1 MKINKKKLAA
11 GAAVVLSL
19 SLCIYA
25 LNQHQTGENKDTN
38 RVSYVDGKQ
47 DTQKTETQTPDQV
60 SKKEDIQAEQIV
72 VKITD
77 QGYVTSHGDHF
88 HYYNGKVP
96 FDAIFSEELLMKD
109 ANYQLKDADIVNEIK
124 GGYIIKVDGKYYVY
138 LKDVAHAD
146 NVRSK
151 DEIERQKQGHTHD
164 APTSNSAVALA
175 QSQGRY
181 TTDDGY
187 IFNASDI
194 IEDTGDAYIVP
205 HGGHYHYIP
214 KSSLSASELAAAQA
228 YLSGTRNQPSVTDYR
243 PSTNGTGQATKPIQQ
258 AEIPSNKAES
268 LQSLLQQLYA
278 LPSTQRYAESDGL
291 TFDPAKILSRT
302 PSGVAI
308 PHGNHYH
315 FIPYTKLSALE
326 EKIARMIPL
335 TSDSVKPTPLE
346 NPSKPAEKPTQ
357 QNHHHEQDG
366 DHGSQAPKHDEH
378 KHDAHHDE
386 DHDHGFDANRVISED
401 EQGFVMS
408 HGDHNHYF
416 FKKDLTAEQIK
427 SAQDYLR
434 GKTPSVPSPA
444 HDDEH
449 DKDNHGNHRDEE
461 HNHGFDADRV
471 ISEDA
476 AGFVMSHGDHNHYFF
491 KKDLTADQIKA
502 AQDHLRGKT
511 TVTPSPAHDDEHDN
525 DNHGHKHDEDH
536 DHGFD
541 ANRVISEDEQ
551 GFVMSHGDHNHYFFK
566 KDLTPEQIKAA
577 QDHLKTHHDA
587 EPVKP
592 LAKTVESFSRDASD
606 EEKIAYISKT
616 YGVPLEAIRISNG
629 FFVFGNPDQ
638 AYDPTHIHPY
648 AVRKEHVRLP
658 LQTGNPELDFLNELY
673 TTALRDGVSP
683 YSLQVENGSFVIPHG
698 DHNHYIKVQTKG
710 YEVALKNKIPAL
722 QSNYQ
727 PGAFDEK
734 AVLAK
739 VDQLL
744 ADSRS
749 IYKDKPIEQRQIE
762 LALGQF
768 TENMKK
774 LSTNSTAGYLATL
787 DLFDKQ
793 YIHIDES
800 VKPVE
805 TSPLDKKYQAL
816 IDKINTLDTDSY
828 GLPKKD
834 LLVRLQE
841 AKLAKDEA
849 ALAAVES
856 QLQAL
861 QDFNDRTGVTTVEY
875 IKYFYEHVNDGRLN
889 DELRNKVAQLTW
901 TLYQSQSFLKAA
913 ELNKLFPSIYQ
924 AKQEVEEA
932 LKAQPTIAKSTKTV
946 LDTEKVDNQSAK
958 TAIYGFLKELY
969 GDFMPEE
976 HVNHVSKEEVESLL
990 SKATQLL
997 EQIQEEGIRQSLAEE
1012 VENLKAATN
1021 KVDADLDEVN
1031 SQVKDVLTRI
1041 ASALQQ
1047 EKENAE
1053 QDPQTLVL
1061 YQKLYDILMSL
1072 HACLENNKGSDADFD
1087 KVDAL
1092 LDQLS
1097 AKSKDKAALLELTK
1111 TILVLNQEIKSKAS
1125 ASEEASPATNAEAN
1139 TDKTSPETET
1149 STAEKSNSETASN
1162 ENKASNTIDSK
1173 PAELASEK
1181 ETTESTTSTGNQ
1193 DKPAE

>member
-1 MKINKKKLAA
+1 MKFSKKYIAA
-11 GAAVVLSL
+11 GSAVIVSL
-19 SLCIYA
+19 SLCAYA
-25 LNQHQTGENKDTN
+25 LNQHRSQENKDNN
-38 RVSYVDGKQ
+38 RVSYVDGSQ
-47 DTQKTETQTPDQV
+47 SSQKTENLTPDQV
-60 SKKEDIQAEQIV
+60 SQKEGIQAEQIV
-72 VKITD
+72 IKISD
-77 QGYVTSHGDHF
+77 QGYVTSHGDHY

-96 FDAIFSEELLMKD
+96 YDALFSEELLMKD
-109 ANYQLKDADIVNEIK
+109 PNYQLKDGDIVNEVK

-146 NVRSK
+146 NVRTK
-151 DEIERQKQGHTHD
+151 DEINRQKQEHVKD
-164 APTSNSAVALA
+164 NEKVSSDVAVAR
-175 QSQGRY
+175 SQGRY

-187 IFNASDI
+187 VFNPADI

-214 KSSLSASELAAAQA
+214 KSDLSASELAAAKA
-228 YLSGTRNQPSVTDYR
+228 ILAGKNTQPSQLSYSSAASDNNTQSVAHGLT
-243 PSTNGTGQATKPIQQ
+243 SKP
-258 AEIPSNKAES
+258 ES
-268 LQSLLQQLYA
+268 KVENLQSLLKELYDS
-278 LPSTQRYAESDGL
+278 PSDQRYSESDGL
-291 TFDPAKILSRT
+291 VFDPAKIISRT
-302 PSGVAI
+302 PNGVAI
-308 PHGNHYH
+308 PHGDHYH
-315 FIPYTKLSALE
+315 FIPYSKLSPLE

-335 TSDSVKPTPLE
+335 ASDSVKPTPLE

-366 DHGSQAPKHDEH
+366 DHGSQDPKHEEH
-378 KHDAHHDE
+378 GHDGDGHDHHHDE
-386 DHDHGFDANRVISED
+386 GHDHGFDADRVISED

-427 SAQDYLR
+427 
-434 GKTPSVPSPA
+434 
-444 HDDEH
+444 
-449 DKDNHGNHRDEE
+449 
-461 HNHGFDADRV
+461 
-471 ISEDA
+471 
-476 AGFVMSHGDHNHYFF
+476 
-491 KKDLTADQIKA
+491 
-502 AQDHLRGKT
+502 
-511 TVTPSPAHDDEHDN
+511 
-525 DNHGHKHDEDH
+525 
-536 DHGFD
+536 
-541 ANRVISEDEQ
+541 
-551 GFVMSHGDHNHYFFK
+551 
-566 KDLTPEQIKAA
+566 AA
-577 QDHLKTHHDA
+577 QDHLKTHHDS

-774 LSTNSTAGYLATL
+774 LATNSTAGYLATL

-800 VKPVE
+800 VKPVK
-805 TSPLDKKYQAL
+805 TSALDKKYQAL

-834 LLVRLQE
+834 LLVLLQE

-875 IKYFYEHVNDGRLN
+875 IKYFYQHVNDGRLS
-889 DELRNKVAQLTW
+889 DALRNKVAQLTW
-901 TLYQSQSFLKAA
+901 ILYQSQSFLKAA

-932 LKAQPTIAKSTKTV
+932 LKAQPTTAKSTQTV

-976 HVNHVSKEEVESLL
+976 HVNHVSKEQVESLL
-990 SKATQLL
+990 SKANQLL

-1021 KVDADLDEVN
+1021 KADADLDEVN

-1061 YQKLYDILMSL
+1061 YQKLYNILISL
-1072 HACLENNKGSDADFD
+1072 HSYLESNNGSDEDFD

-1111 TILVLNQEIKSKAS
+1111 AILVLNQEIKSKSS
-1125 ASEEASPATNAEAN
+1125 ASEEATPATNTE
-1139 TDKTSPETET
+1139 KTSTETET
-1149 STAEKSNSETASN
+1149 SATAKSNSETAN
-1162 ENKASNTIDSK
+1162 DENKPSNTGDSK
-1173 PAELASEK
+1173 PAESTSEK
-1181 ETTESTTSTGNQ
+1181 EKTESTTSTGNQ
-1193 DKPAE
+1193 

>member
-1 MKINKKKLAA
+1 MKFSKKYIAA
-11 GAAVVLSL
+11 GSAVIVSL
-19 SLCIYA
+19 SLCAYA
-25 LNQHQTGENKDTN
+25 LNQHRSQENKDNN
-38 RVSYVDGKQ
+38 RVSYVDGSQ
-47 DTQKTETQTPDQV
+47 SSQKTENLTPDQV
-60 SKKEDIQAEQIV
+60 SQKEGIQAEQIV
-72 VKITD
+72 IKITD
-77 QGYVTSHGDHF
+77 QGYVTSHGDHY

-96 FDAIFSEELLMKD
+96 YDALFSEELLMKD
-109 ANYQLKDADIVNEIK
+109 PNYQLKDADIVNEVK

-146 NVRSK
+146 NVRTK
-151 DEIERQKQGHTHD
+151 DEINRQKQEHVKD
-164 APTSNSAVALA
+164 NEKISSDVAVAR
-175 QSQGRY
+175 SQGRY

-187 IFNASDI
+187 VFNPADI

-214 KSSLSASELAAAQA
+214 KSDLSASELAAAQA
-228 YLSGTRNQPSVTDYR
+228 YLSGTRKQPSVTDYR
-243 PSTNGTGQATKPIQQ
+243 PSTNGTGQTTKPIQQ
-258 AEIPSNKAES
+258 TEIPSNKAES
-268 LQSLLQQLYA
+268 LQSLLKELYDS
-278 LPSTQRYAESDGL
+278 PSDQRYSESDGL
-291 TFDPAKILSRT
+291 VFDPAKIISRT
-302 PSGVAI
+302 PNGVAI
-308 PHGNHYH
+308 PHGDHYH
-315 FIPYTKLSALE
+315 FIPYSKLSPLE

-335 TSDSVKPTPLE
+335 ASDSVKPTPLE
-346 NPSKPAEKPTQ
+346 NPSKPAAKPTQ

-366 DHGSQAPKHDEH
+366 EHGSQNPKHEEH
-378 KHDAHHDE
+378 GHDGEEHDAHHGE
-386 DHDHGFDANRVISED
+386 DHDHAFDANRVISEDEQGFIMTHGDHNHYFFKKDLSAEQIKAAQDHLKGANIATPSPAHDDDHDEDKNGHHHDKGHDHGFEANRVISED

-416 FKKDLTAEQIK
+416 FKKDLTA
-427 SAQDYLR
+427 
-434 GKTPSVPSPA
+434 
-444 HDDEH
+444 
-449 DKDNHGNHRDEE
+449 
-461 HNHGFDADRV
+461 
-471 ISEDA
+471 
-476 AGFVMSHGDHNHYFF
+476 
-491 KKDLTADQIKA
+491 
-502 AQDHLRGKT
+502 
-511 TVTPSPAHDDEHDN
+511 
-525 DNHGHKHDEDH
+525 
-536 DHGFD
+536 
-541 ANRVISEDEQ
+541 
-551 GFVMSHGDHNHYFFK
+551 
-566 KDLTPEQIKAA
+566 EQIKAA

-648 AVRKEHVRLP
+648 AVRKEHVRIP

-734 AVLAK
+734 AVLEK

-744 ADSRS
+744 ADSRN

-774 LSTNSTAGYLATL
+774 LATNSTAGYLATL

-800 VKPVE
+800 VKPVK
-805 TSPLDKKYQAL
+805 TSALDKKYQAL

-875 IKYFYEHVNDGRLN
+875 IKYFYEHVNDGRLS
-889 DELRNKVAQLTW
+889 DALRNKVAQLTW

-932 LKAQPTIAKSTKTV
+932 LKAQPTTAKSSQTV

-976 HVNHVSKEEVESLL
+976 HMNHVSKEQVESLL

-1021 KVDADLDEVN
+1021 KADADLDEVN

-1061 YQKLYDILMSL
+1061 YQKLYNILMSL
-1072 HACLENNKGSDADFD
+1072 HTYLENNKGSDEDFD

-1111 TILVLNQEIKSKAS
+1111 AILVLNQEIKSKAS
-1125 ASEEASPATNAEAN
+1125 ASEEASPATNTEAN

-1149 STAEKSNSETASN
+1149 SVAAESNSETASD
-1162 ENKASNTIDSK
+1162 ENKPSNTTDSK
-1173 PAELASEK
+1173 PAESASEK
-1181 ETTESTTSTGNQ
+1181 EITESTTSTGN
-1193 DKPAE
+1193 

>member
-1 MKINKKKLAA
+1 MKFSKKYIAA
-11 GAAVVLSL
+11 GSAVIVSL
-19 SLCIYA
+19 SLCAYA
-25 LNQHQTGENKDTN
+25 LNQHRSQENKDNN
-38 RVSYVDGKQ
+38 RVSYVDGSQ
-47 DTQKTETQTPDQV
+47 SSQKTENLTPDQV
-60 SKKEDIQAEQIV
+60 SQKEGIQAEQIV
-72 VKITD
+72 IKITD
-77 QGYVTSHGDHF
+77 QGYVTSHGDHY

-96 FDAIFSEELLMKD
+96 YDAIFSEELLMKD
-109 ANYQLKDADIVNEIK
+109 ANYQLKDADIVNEVK

-146 NVRSK
+146 NVRTK
-151 DEIERQKQGHTHD
+151 DEINRQKQEHVKD
-164 APTSNSAVALA
+164 NEKVSSDVAVAR
-175 QSQGRY
+175 SQGRY

-187 IFNASDI
+187 VFNPADI

-214 KSSLSASELAAAQA
+214 KSDLSASELAAAKA
-228 YLSGTRNQPSVTDYR
+228 HLAGKNTQPSQLSYSSAVSDNNTQSVAQG
-243 PSTNGTGQATKPIQQ
+243 STSKP
-258 AEIPSNKAES
+258 ES
-268 LQSLLQQLYA
+268 KVENLQSLLKELYDS
-278 LPSTQRYAESDGL
+278 PSDKRYSESDGL
-291 TFDPAKILSRT
+291 VFDPAKIISRT
-302 PSGVAI
+302 PNGVAI
-308 PHGNHYH
+308 PHGDHYH
-315 FIPYTKLSALE
+315 FIPYSKLSPLE
-326 EKIARMIPL
+326 EKIARMVPIGGTGSTVSTNEKPHEVASSLGNIPSNPSIL
-335 TSDSVKPTPLE
+335 NNASSTLNKEISSTSDGYIFNPKDIVEETATAYIVRHGDHFHYIPKANQIGQPTLPNNGLTTPSPSLPV
-346 NPSKPAEKPTQ
+346 NPSVS
-357 QNHHHEQDG
+357 HE
-366 DHGSQAPKHDEH
+366 EH
-378 KHDAHHDE
+378 E
-386 DHDHGFDANRVISED
+386 EGGHGFDANRIIAED
-401 EQGFVMS
+401 SSGF
-408 HGDHNHYF
+408 
-416 FKKDLTAEQIK
+416 I
-427 SAQDYLR
+427 
-434 GKTPSVPSPA
+434 
-444 HDDEH
+444 
-449 DKDNHGNHRDEE
+449 
-461 HNHGFDADRV
+461 
-471 ISEDA
+471 
-476 AGFVMSHGDHNHYFF
+476 MSHGDHNHYFF

-502 AQDHLRGKT
+502 AQDHLKGANT
-511 TVTPSPAHDDEHDN
+511 ATPSPAHDDD
-525 DNHGHKHDEDH
+525 HDEDHHGHHHGEEH

-551 GFVMSHGDHNHYFFK
+551 GFVISHGDHNHYFFK
-566 KDLTPEQIKAA
+566 KDLTAEQIKAA

-648 AVRKEHVRLP
+648 AVRKEHVRIP

-774 LSTNSTAGYLATL
+774 LATNSTAGYLATL

-800 VKPVE
+800 VKPTE
-805 TSPLDKKYQAL
+805 TSALDKKYQAL

-849 ALAAVES
+849 ALVAVES

-889 DELRNKVAQLTW
+889 DELRNKVSQLTW

-932 LKAQPTIAKSTKTV
+932 LKAQPTTAKSTKTV
-946 LDTEKVDNQSAK
+946 LDTEKVDNQTAK

-1072 HACLENNKGSDADFD
+1072 HAYLENNRGSDADFD

-1111 TILVLNQEIKSKAS
+1111 AILVLNQEIKSKSS
-1125 ASEEASPATNAEAN
+1125 ASEETSPATNAEAN

-1193 DKPAE
+1193 EKPAE

>member
-1 MKINKKKLAA
+1 MKLSKKYIAA
-11 GAAVVLSL
+11 GSAVIVSL
-19 SLCIYA
+19 SLCAYA
-25 LNQHQTGENKDTN
+25 LNQHRSQENKDNN
-38 RVSYVDGKQ
+38 RVSYVDGSQ
-47 DTQKTETQTPDQV
+47 SSQKTENLTPNQV
-60 SKKEDIQAEQIV
+60 SQKEGIQAEQIV
-72 VKITD
+72 IKITD
-77 QGYVTSHGDHF
+77 QGYVTSHGDHY

-96 FDAIFSEELLMKD
+96 YDALFSEELLMKD
-109 ANYQLKDADIVNEIK
+109 PNYQLKDADIVNEVK

-146 NVRSK
+146 NVRTK
-151 DEIERQKQGHTHD
+151 DEINRQKQEHVKD
-164 APTSNSAVALA
+164 NEKVSSDVAVAR
-175 QSQGRY
+175 SQGRY

-187 IFNASDI
+187 VFNPADI

-214 KSSLSASELAAAQA
+214 KSDLSASELAAAKA
-228 YLSGTRNQPSVTDYR
+228 ILAGKNTQPSQLSYSSAASDNNTQSVAQG
-243 PSTNGTGQATKPIQQ
+243 STSKP
-258 AEIPSNKAES
+258 ANKAEN
-268 LQSLLQQLYA
+268 LQSLLKELYDS
-278 LPSTQRYAESDGL
+278 PSDQRYSESDGL
-291 TFDPAKILSRT
+291 VFDPAKIISRT
-302 PSGVAI
+302 PNGVAI
-308 PHGNHYH
+308 PHGDHYH
-315 FIPYTKLSALE
+315 FIPYSKLSPLE

-335 TSDSVKPTPLE
+335 ASDSVKPTPLE

-366 DHGSQAPKHDEH
+366 DHGSQDPKHEEH
-378 KHDAHHDE
+378 GHDGDGHDHHHDE
-386 DHDHGFDANRVISED
+386 GHDHGFDADRVISED

-427 SAQDYLR
+427 
-434 GKTPSVPSPA
+434 
-444 HDDEH
+444 
-449 DKDNHGNHRDEE
+449 
-461 HNHGFDADRV
+461 
-471 ISEDA
+471 
-476 AGFVMSHGDHNHYFF
+476 
-491 KKDLTADQIKA
+491 
-502 AQDHLRGKT
+502 
-511 TVTPSPAHDDEHDN
+511 
-525 DNHGHKHDEDH
+525 
-536 DHGFD
+536 
-541 ANRVISEDEQ
+541 
-551 GFVMSHGDHNHYFFK
+551 
-566 KDLTPEQIKAA
+566 AA
-577 QDHLKTHHDA
+577 QDHLKTHHDS

-648 AVRKEHVRLP
+648 AVRKEHVRIP

-734 AVLAK
+734 AVLEK

-774 LSTNSTAGYLATL
+774 LATNSTAGYLATL

-800 VKPVE
+800 VKPVK
-805 TSPLDKKYQAL
+805 TSALDKKYQAL

-875 IKYFYEHVNDGRLN
+875 IKYFYEHVNDGRLS
-889 DELRNKVAQLTW
+889 DALRNKVAQLTW

-932 LKAQPTIAKSTKTV
+932 LKAQPTTAKSSQTV

-976 HVNHVSKEEVESLL
+976 HVNHVSKEQVESLL
-990 SKATQLL
+990 SKATRLL

-1021 KVDADLDEVN
+1021 KADADLDEVN

-1072 HACLENNKGSDADFD
+1072 HAYLENNKGSDADFD

-1111 TILVLNQEIKSKAS
+1111 AILVLNQEIKSKSS
-1125 ASEEASPATNAEAN
+1125 ASEEATPATNTE
-1139 TDKTSPETET
+1139 KTSTETET
-1149 STAEKSNSETASN
+1149 SATAKSNSETAN
-1162 ENKASNTIDSK
+1162 DENKPSNTGDSK
-1173 PAELASEK
+1173 PAESTSEK
-1181 ETTESTTSTGNQ
+1181 EKTESTTSTGNQ
-1193 DKPAE
+1193 

>member
-1 MKINKKKLAA
+1 MKFSKKYIAA
-11 GAAVVLSL
+11 GSAVIVSL
-19 SLCIYA
+19 SLCAYA
-25 LNQHQTGENKDTN
+25 LNQHRSQENKDNN
-38 RVSYVDGKQ
+38 RVSYVDGSQ
-47 DTQKTETQTPDQV
+47 SSQKTENLTPDQV
-60 SKKEDIQAEQIV
+60 SQKEGIQAEQIV
-72 VKITD
+72 IKITD
-77 QGYVTSHGDHF
+77 QGYVTSHGDHY

-96 FDAIFSEELLMKD
+96 YDALFSEELLMKD
-109 ANYQLKDADIVNEIK
+109 PNYQLKDADIVNEVK

-138 LKDVAHAD
+138 LKDAAHAD
-146 NVRSK
+146 NVRTK
-151 DEIERQKQGHTHD
+151 DEINRQKQEHVKD
-164 APTSNSAVALA
+164 NEKVSADVAVAR
-175 QSQGRY
+175 SQGRY

-187 IFNASDI
+187 VFNPADI

-214 KSSLSASELAAAQA
+214 KSDLSASELAAAKA
-228 YLSGTRNQPSVTDYR
+228 HLAGKNTQPSQLSYSSTDSDNNTQSVAEG
-243 PSTNGTGQATKPIQQ
+243 STSKP
-258 AEIPSNKAES
+258 ANKAEN
-268 LQSLLQQLYA
+268 LQSLLKELYDS
-278 LPSTQRYAESDGL
+278 PSDQRYSESDGL
-291 TFDPAKILSRT
+291 VFDPAKIISRT
-302 PSGVAI
+302 PNGVAI
-308 PHGNHYH
+308 PHGDHYH
-315 FIPYTKLSALE
+315 FIPYSKLSPLE
-326 EKIARMIPL
+326 EKIARMVPISGTGSTVSINEKPHEVASSL
-335 TSDSVKPTPLE
+335 GSLSSSPSTLNHPSLLTNKPISSTSDGYIFNPKDIVEETATAYIVRHGDHFHYIPKSNQIGQPTLPNNGLATPSPSLPI
-346 NPSKPAEKPTQ
+346 NPGISHEEHEEDGHGFDANRIIAEDESGFIMTHGNHNHYFFKKDLTAEQIKAAQDHLRGKTPATPSPAHDDHDDDEHD
-357 QNHHHEQDG
+357 HHHG
-366 DHGSQAPKHDEH
+366 
-378 KHDAHHDE
+378 E
-386 DHDHGFDANRVISED
+386 DHDHGFDADRVISED

-427 SAQDYLR
+427 
-434 GKTPSVPSPA
+434 
-444 HDDEH
+444 
-449 DKDNHGNHRDEE
+449 
-461 HNHGFDADRV
+461 
-471 ISEDA
+471 
-476 AGFVMSHGDHNHYFF
+476 
-491 KKDLTADQIKA
+491 
-502 AQDHLRGKT
+502 
-511 TVTPSPAHDDEHDN
+511 
-525 DNHGHKHDEDH
+525 
-536 DHGFD
+536 
-541 ANRVISEDEQ
+541 
-551 GFVMSHGDHNHYFFK
+551 
-566 KDLTPEQIKAA
+566 AA
-577 QDHLKTHHDA
+577 QDHLKAHHDA

-734 AVLAK
+734 AVLEK

-774 LSTNSTAGYLATL
+774 LATNSTAGYLATL

-805 TSPLDKKYQAL
+805 TSALDKKYQAL

-849 ALAAVES
+849 ALVAVES

-932 LKAQPTIAKSTKTV
+932 LKNQPATAKVNETV
-946 LDTEKVDNQSAK
+946 LDKEKVDNQSAK
-958 TAIYGFLKELY
+958 QAIYEFLKDLY
-969 GDFMPEE
+969 PDLKKEE

-990 SKATQLL
+990 SKANQLL

-1021 KVDADLDEVN
+1021 KADADLDEVN

-1061 YQKLYDILMSL
+1061 YQKLYDILISL
-1072 HACLENNKGSDADFD
+1072 HSYLESNNGSDADFD

-1111 TILVLNQEIKSKAS
+1111 AILVLNHQIQSKAS
-1125 ASEEASPATNAEAN
+1125 ASEETSPARNAEAN
-1139 TDKTSPETET
+1139 GDNTSAESQPNVATE
-1149 STAEKSNSETASN
+1149 SNSETASD
-1162 ENKASNTIDSK
+1162 ENKPSNTRDSK
-1173 PAELASEK
+1173 PAELASEN
-1181 ETTESTTSTGNQ
+1181 ETTESSTTTGNQ
-1193 DKPAE
+1193 AKPAE